1 MKASLTA
8 AQLQTLIAFAEDER
22 QSVDRASLDALS
34 GLYFAVQRNLAKNYE
49 GAMRHNALLTGRLQA
64 IRERNT
70 EAADDGQYEESLRDS
85 AEFARALL
93 YQLQERSTWKLSE
106 YKVIAILYEMY
117 SSWLYSKRARL
128 FAEHPVATQYGP
140 RFWHAFKK
148 IKVSERITREEWKNF
163 AAKDPAVAA
172 FTIRAAEKYYDIKES
187 TLTDAFK
194 ASKAYKNAMP
204 EHNGGKWNK
213 EIADKDIYLWKKN
226 ADKSAGNK

>member
-1 MKASLTA
+1 MKASLSA

-22 QSVDRASLDALS
+22 VSVDRASLDALS

-49 GAMRHNALLTGRLQA
+49 GAMRRNASLTERLTA

-70 EAADDGQYEESLRDS
+70 ERADNGEYEESLRDS

-93 YQLQERSTWKLSE
+93 YQLQQRNTWKLTE

-117 SSWLYSKRARL
+117 ASWLYSKRQRL

-140 RFWHAFKK
+140 RFWHALKK
-148 IKVSERITREEWKNF
+148 TKVAETITHEEWKAF

-187 TLTDAFK
+187 SLTSAFM
-194 ASKAYKNAMP
+194 ASKAFKNALP
-204 EHNGGKWNK
+204 EHNNGKWNK
-213 EIADKDIYLWKKN
+213 EIDDKDIYAWKKSS
-226 ADKSAGNK
+226 DKSRTK